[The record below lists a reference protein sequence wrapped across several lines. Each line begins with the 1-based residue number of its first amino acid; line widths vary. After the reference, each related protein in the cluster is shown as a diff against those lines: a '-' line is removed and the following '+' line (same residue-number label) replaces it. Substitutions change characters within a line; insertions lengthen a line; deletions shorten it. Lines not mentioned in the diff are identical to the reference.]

1 MLYWSKA
8 AVFAAVS
15 VVIALATS
23 LAVFGVGQILLH
35 STGQSASLSQPGALR
50 AVLLTGFFVA
60 LSGAMA
66 YGMGAIVRNTAG
78 GITASF
84 GLMFLVPQLA
94 KALPSAWYADLD
106 RWLPGGDMLPAIT
119 SSQSQP
125 LNPHMFSAWGEFAV
139 FGGYAGIMLALSV
152 LRKMERQTLAAEAAA
167 QTAHNTANAA
177 LLTALSGVHG
187 HPFLLTELLAGLR
200 NDLPGILS
208 LGTCKVR
215 HVRRDQ
221 VAQLADELCAIG
233 GGQPRPRRKRPLRG
247 RHRRVD
253 LRFPTASDLRQHRL
267 SGGIYRLKKFLRRY
281 RRTTDQ
287 MLYPHVLCPFT
298 WRTARLRQW
307 YSRAARVHRF
317 RIRPHR
323 PASRSA
329 PPQACPSG

>member
-1 MLYWSKA
+1 MIRTSLAVMPRRAVLYWSKA

-15 VVIALATS
+15 VVIAVATS

-139 FGGYAGIMLALSV
+139 FGGYAVIMLGIG
-152 LRKMERQTLAAEAAA
+152 
-167 QTAHNTANAA
+167 A
-177 LLTALSGVHG
+177 LLFS
-187 HPFLLTELLAGLR
+187 
-200 NDLPGILS
+200 
-208 LGTCKVR
+208 
-215 HVRRDQ
+215 RRD
-221 VAQLADELCAIG
+221 A
-233 GGQPRPRRKRPLRG
+233 
-247 RHRRVD
+247 
-253 LRFPTASDLRQHRL
+253 
-267 SGGIYRLKKFLRRY
+267 
-281 RRTTDQ
+281 
-287 MLYPHVLCPFT
+287 
-298 WRTARLRQW
+298 
-307 YSRAARVHRF
+307 
-317 RIRPHR
+317 
-323 PASRSA
+323 
-329 PPQACPSG
+329 